1 MNVSDVMDQLTT
13 ALGTITG
20 LRAYAWARDSIT
32 PPAALVMLPTSYT
45 FDETYGRGS
54 DRASFDVVVCVGR
67 ADDRS
72 AFKAIGAYAN
82 GSGASSI
89 KAALDGGT
97 YTACDSV
104 RTTSVTFDVVRIAGT
119 DYLAA
124 TFEVDV
130 YGTGS

>member
-1 MNVSDVMDQLTT
+1 MNVTDVMDELTT
-13 ALGTITG
+13 ALATITG

-32 PPAALVMLPTSYT
+32 PPAALVMLPNSYRY
-45 FDETYGRGS
+45 DETYGRGS
-54 DRASFDVVVCVGR
+54 DRATFDVVVCVGK

-72 AFKAIGAYAN
+72 AFKAIGAYAD
-82 GSGASSI
+82 GSGAGSV
-89 KAALDGGT
+89 KAAVDGGT

-104 RTTSVTFDVVRIAGT
+104 RVASVTFDVVRIAGT

-130 YGTGS
+130 LGSGS